1 MKRLETELEE
11 TKRELKQLKEIESE
25 TKIALASLNAELPK
39 SMSRM
44 AEAEAVEAGRAAA
57 RSGLIVGGLER
68 DGGGGE
74 EEMECGARKLESSS
88 LAHILCIGEKEG
100 DFGMQKKER
109 KVMKKKPIVPLI
121 GEMFSKKK
129 ISFSL
134 YNPLFG
140 RSHAY

>member
-1 MKRLETELEE
+1 
-11 TKRELKQLKEIESE
+11 
-25 TKIALASLNAELPK
+25 
-39 SMSRM
+39 
-44 AEAEAVEAGRAAA
+44 
-57 RSGLIVGGLER
+57 
-68 DGGGGE
+68 
-74 EEMECGARKLESSS
+74 MECGARKSESSS

-129 ISFSL
+129 SSFSL